1 MSPGWWFDGLAFV
14 LRSAYC
20 IIRNAAAASVSLMV
34 LSNSD
39 VLISG
44 RVVVILMLN
53 AAVTGGSPVE
63 LRGVAR

>member
-1 MSPGWWFDGLAFV
+1 MSLGWRFDGLAFV

-20 IIRNAAAASVSLMV
+20 FTRNCAAASVSLMV

-44 RVVVILMLN
+44 RVVLMLLLN
-53 AAVTGGSPVE
+53 TAVAGGTPVE
-63 LRGVAR
+63 L